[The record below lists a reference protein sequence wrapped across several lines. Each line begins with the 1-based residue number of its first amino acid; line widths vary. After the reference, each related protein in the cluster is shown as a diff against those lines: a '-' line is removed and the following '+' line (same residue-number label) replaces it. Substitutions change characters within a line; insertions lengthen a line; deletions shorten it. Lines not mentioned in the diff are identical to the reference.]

1 MLTALPQYVIACLT
15 AFASCCL
22 SVSIAFITEKSI
34 GLDEGQVN
42 SHCEG
47 DVFGLVID
55 SFGVQLELGLQE
67 MEGAVRFVASLAT
80 LFVDPKTAVEVH
92 GVLDL
97 LGEELD

>member
-1 MLTALPQYVIACLT
+1 M
-15 AFASCCL
+15 
-22 SVSIAFITEKSI
+22 SIVRESA
-34 GLDEGQVN
+34 GQVN

-47 DVFGLVID
+47 NVFGLVID